1 MKTTGI
7 RFGLLLGVALIT
19 CQTVYTQ
26 NYRSNN
32 YALNNANQ
40 LQIPDSVKNTYKSL
54 KALIIVGDESCDRFV
69 NGAERLAEFL
79 TSLGVSV
86 KELYP
91 PYSTKDNVIKASKN
105 VNIFVYKGHGNT
117 MGMICL
123 SDGLMSN
130 DAIAEN
136 IKLAPNALVMYNH
149 VCTGAGSSAGDRQS
163 ITYNT
168 ARDRVFR
175 NARPYLSNSA
185 GAYYA
190 NNYCLSD
197 LEFFTKFLL
206 EHKNMYDIHFENI
219 IRYRINL
226 EKVCRYDSGIVA
238 GLSSSY
244 SGKKRRIT
252 TTINGKS
259 KTETLPPAKS
269 YSVAFVAPSG
279 YSFRD
284 LIKDSQ
290 NPKSF
295 LAKEPN
301 N

>member
-1 MKTTGI
+1 MKTKVKLV
-7 RFGLLLGVALIT
+7 GLLIGVALIT
-19 CQTVYTQ
+19 SQSIYAQQTNVV
-26 NYRSNN
+26 
-32 YALNNANQ
+32 
-40 LQIPDSVKNTYKSL
+40 PDSLKYAFKSL

-79 TSLGVSV
+79 TSLGISV
-86 KELYP
+86 EELYP

-105 VNIFVYKGHGNT
+105 VNIFIYKGHGNT

-163 ITYNT
+163 ITYAT
-168 ARDRVFR
+168 ARDRVFL

-284 LIKDSQ
+284 LIKNSHKPQ
-290 NPKSF
+290 SF
-295 LAKEPN
+295 LANRKK
-301 N
+301 